1 MGGRLKI
8 ALLLAPAVG
17 VIGVLFAGGL
27 GVASGNDPVV
37 TPAFALVFAQPAALV
52 VALRFLQPAASGE
65 GCGLLGPRKVSCS

>member
-8 ALLLAPAVG
+8 ALLLALA

-37 TPAFALVFAQPAALV
+37 TSALALVFALV

-65 GCGLLGPRKVSCS
+65 GCGLLGPGKVS

>member
-8 ALLLAPAVG
+8 ALLLAPALA

-37 TPAFALVFAQPAALV
+37 TSALALVFALV

-65 GCGLLGPRKVSCS
+65 GCGLLGPGKVS